1 MSLPTQLT
9 SEQLEAIIEDE
20 KNTDTS
26 AREVQ
31 EHLED
36 GDEVLDPENPSAVLN
51 TVLNTIN
58 NEFEHE
64 CLDGALRLLNA
75 RPIRQSPDDRVP
87 GRKYSIPGLPSYK
100 FLAHQVWAIWFI
112 VRRWVWEADMPGALV
127 ADEMGLGKTFTSDAA
142 AMLCKLVT
150 VKFVMGLPLSI
161 LWGNT
166 LGEWLILAHND
177 FPGIVG
183 EEREW
188 YPRRRFN
195 SVPGPVLE
203 IQSTSPHGHP
213 ALISALERILVLTM
227 PGVAETS
234 KSFVDEMI
242 FGTDFKI
249 VNLLHAENAN
259 LTHEDLNTSIDEP
272 EKRWKIHLVLYDTF
286 TSRAKPSSNG
296 QLSYCS
302 WSFGIFDD
310 SHQYITK
317 TVWAGKLR

>member
-1 MSLPTQLT
+1 MSLSAQLT
-9 SEQLEAIIEDE
+9 SEQLKEIIEDE
-20 KNTDTS
+20 KNTDKS

-31 EHLED
+31 EQVED
-36 GDEVLDPENPSAVLN
+36 GEEVLDPENTSAVLN

-64 CLDGALRLLNA
+64 CLDEAVRLLNA

-87 GRKYSIPGLPSYK
+87 GRKYSIPGLPGTK

-127 ADEMGLGKTFTSDAA
+127 ADEMGLGKTFTSVAA

-150 VKFVMGLPLSI
+150 EKVVMGLPLSI

-166 LGEWLILAHND
+166 LEEWVILAHND

-188 YPRRRFN
+188 YPLQRLN
-195 SVPGPVLE
+195 SVPRRLLE
-203 IQSTSPHGHP
+203 IQSTPPHGHP
-213 ALISALERILVLTM
+213 ALISALEPILVVTM
-227 PGVAETS
+227 PGVAETF
-234 KSFVDEMI
+234 KSVIDEMT
-242 FGTDFKI
+242 FGTDFKL

-272 EKRWKIHLVLYDTF
+272 E
-286 TSRAKPSSNG
+286 N
-296 QLSYCS
+296 
-302 WSFGIFDD
+302 
-310 SHQYITK
+310 
-317 TVWAGKLR
+317 